1 MQSRFKNILTRWEFL
16 AVLGVFVFVLILS
29 YLTFFTA
36 NYYKQNSP
44 VCFDIHKAES
54 FASVTERLY
63 EEGIIPSKT
72 NFKIAGF
79 VYGAEKKIRAARF
92 QIPNGLSYLD
102 LLDLFISGKCDFQ
115 RTLTIKPGQ
124 TIKWLAHRLQ
134 KYIYIDSTLFVQLAT
149 DKNFADSLGLRQNSF
164 EGYLFA
170 TDYEIYERS
179 SPEEAIE
186 LFYNAFNEFYNDSLI
201 QRTKEIGFNVH
212 EIVTLASIIKG
223 ETNKEDEMPVI
234 SGVYHNR
241 LRIGMKL
248 QADPTIQYVIPGGWK
263 RLTYKDLELDSPY
276 NTYKYFGLPPGPI
289 NSPGKAAILAALY
302 PEKNNYLYFVAD
314 GTGGHLFGK
323 NLSEHNNNVKKY
335 RDFIKK
341 QKSKSKN

>member
-1 MQSRFKNILTRWEFL
+1 MNNKLLKIFTRWDVL
-16 AVLGVFVFVLILS
+16 AVLGVFILVLVVS
-29 YLTFFTA
+29 YLTFFTP
-36 NYYKQNSP
+36 NYYSLDSP
-44 VCFDIHKAES
+44 VRFDIRKGES
-54 FASVTERLY
+54 FSSIADRLY
-63 EEGIIPSKT
+63 SEGIIPSKT

-79 VYGAEKKIRAARF
+79 IYGAEKKIRAARF
-92 QIPNGLSYLD
+92 YIPNGLSYLD

-115 RTLTIKPGQ
+115 RTLTIRPGQ
-124 TIKWLAHRLQ
+124 TINWLAHRLQ
-134 KYIYIDSTLFVQLAT
+134 KYIYIDSTEFVNLANN
-149 DKNFADSLGLRQNSF
+149 KNFADSLGLNQNSF

-179 SPEEAIE
+179 SPAEAIK
-186 LFYNAFNEFYNDSLI
+186 LFYDAFNEFYNDTLKAM
-201 QRTKEIGFNVH
+201 TDKLGFTIH
-212 EIVTLASIIKG
+212 EIITLASIIKG
-223 ETNKEDEMPVI
+223 ETNEEEEMPTI

-302 PEKNNYLYFVAD
+302 PEKNDYLYFVAD
-314 GTGGHLFGK
+314 GTGGHRFGK
-323 NLSEHNNNVKKY
+323 NLAEHNHNVKNY
-335 RDFIKK
+335 REWLKK
-341 QKSKSKN
+341 QNTK